1 MVFLDPVTGTAVPCG
16 RDGQAPIQA
25 SHPSTLL
32 ITLTTLITLITLI
45 TPVHQGYVLKLP
57 NKFLQ
62 QHGDKIRDGLVVL
75 KCIAAIGRCAGLPLG
90 MEGMP
95 TNMVS
100 MAKAW
105 VEEGVLPEA
114 SGISGSCFP
123 RAMAA

>member
-25 SHPSTLL
+25 SHPSPLL
-32 ITLTTLITLITLI
+32 ITLTTLI

-75 KCIAAIGRCAGLPLG
+75 KCIAAIGRCRVRP
-90 MEGMP
+90 
-95 TNMVS
+95 S
-100 MAKAW
+100 
-105 VEEGVLPEA
+105 
-114 SGISGSCFP
+114 IIHGSLCCS
-123 RAMAA
+123 RK